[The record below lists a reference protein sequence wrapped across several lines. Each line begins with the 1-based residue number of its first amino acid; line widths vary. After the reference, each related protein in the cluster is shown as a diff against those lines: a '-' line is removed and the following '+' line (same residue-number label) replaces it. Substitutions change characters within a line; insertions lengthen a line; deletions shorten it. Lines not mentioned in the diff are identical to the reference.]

1 MSMQVPDLASLNEV
15 MFKGIEEPLSG
26 IDELSLSKTFL
37 KMQNSFYS
45 AAIDIVMK
53 AIAIESELSNCIKA
67 MLESIT
73 GLPIAS
79 VRVNKVSNKYF
90 VVATVNASASTV
102 LEKWLEIAD
111 MLRGTS
117 ILFEWAGE
125 TNVSPVELGTL
136 LGKIFAKQGVFLIS
150 EESFNAVK
158 LLNEEW
164 E

>member
-15 MFKGIEEPLSG
+15 MFKGIEELLSG
-26 IDELSLSKTFL
+26 IDELRLSKTFL

-45 AAIDIVMK
+45 AAIDIVK
-53 AIAIESELSNCIKA
+53 AIARESKLSNCIKA

-125 TNVSPVELGTL
+125 TDVSPVELGTL

-150 EESFNAVK
+150 EESFNVVK

>member
-26 IDELSLSKTFL
+26 IDELRLSKTFL

-45 AAIDIVMK
+45 AAIDIVK
-53 AIAIESELSNCIKA
+53 AIARESKLSNCIKA

-125 TNVSPVELGTL
+125 TDVSPVELGTL

-150 EESFNAVK
+150 EESFNVVK

>member
-1 MSMQVPDLASLNEV
+1 MQVPDLASLNEV
-15 MFKGIEEPLSG
+15 MFKGIEELLSG
-26 IDELSLSKTFL
+26 IDELRLSKTFL

-45 AAIDIVMK
+45 AAIDIVK
-53 AIAIESELSNCIKA
+53 AIARESKLSNCIKA

-125 TNVSPVELGTL
+125 TDVSPVELGTL

-150 EESFNAVK
+150 EESFNVVK